1 MYCTNCG
8 ALLDKEAKF
17 CTHCGMQVVAD
28 FDARDTAN
36 PENTANSAS
45 SPAASNDLTQPLS
58 SDETKQILEDN
69 GEAFAAQEVTDDL
82 DDSGLFVD
90 NTSMN
95 EAFLVA
101 DNAPTEYIPAAANA
115 PVSAVAARQAASPR
129 RDRST
134 IIAAVA
140 TAVLVLATCAVLA
153 IIFWPSE
160 KSDENMVQ
168 PPSEKAAPA
177 APKTDTKD
185 AKTKTSE
192 IKPDTGK
199 DESTVPALD
208 YYEKLNEIY
217 ISIGGYDDAVRNCSS
232 DFNEN
237 YLKSDMNTRNEL
249 ANSAAT
255 IESDLLQLKNDI
267 AAMTVPS
274 DSPYSDDYKNM
285 TTLAEDLYQRIHVIN
300 RAWSKANSYGA
311 NSKDHDDEI
320 KEILKSVYDSTN
332 KNKYFEEF
340 NALYPKAQPTK
351 R

>member
-1 MYCTNCG
+1 MFCTSCG
-8 ALLDKEAKF
+8 ALLDKEAIF
-17 CTHCGMQVVAD
+17 CPSCGMRVAVD

-101 DNAPTEYIPAAANA
+101 DNAPTEYIPVAANA
-115 PVSAVAARQAASPR
+115 PVSPVVVRQAAAPR
-129 RDRST
+129 RDRNT

-140 TAVLVLATCAVLA
+140 IAVIVLATCAVLA

-160 KSDENMVQ
+160 KPNEVAVQ
-168 PPSEKAAPA
+168 PSVEKPAPA

-185 AKTKTSE
+185 AKTETPE
-192 IKPDTGK
+192 IKPDTSK
-199 DESTVPALD
+199 DNPSAPALD
-208 YYEKLNEIY
+208 YYKKLSEIY
-217 ISIGGYDDAVRNCSS
+217 ISIGGYDDAVRLCSS

-237 YLKSDMNTRNEL
+237 YLKPDMSKRNEL

-255 IESDLLQLKNDI
+255 TEADLLQLKDDMREALKPPSLMSSRGLG
-267 AAMTVPS
+267 AATM
-274 DSPYSDDYKNM
+274 
-285 TTLAEDLYQRIHVIN
+285 
-300 RAWSKANSYGA
+300 
-311 NSKDHDDEI
+311 
-320 KEILKSVYDSTN
+320 
-332 KNKYFEEF
+332 
-340 NALYPKAQPTK
+340 
-351 R
+351 